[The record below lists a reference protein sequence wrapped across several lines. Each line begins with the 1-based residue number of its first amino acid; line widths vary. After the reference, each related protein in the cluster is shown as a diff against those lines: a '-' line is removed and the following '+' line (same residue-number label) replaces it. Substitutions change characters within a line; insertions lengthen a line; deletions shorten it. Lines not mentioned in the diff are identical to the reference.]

1 MLNNYKYKSIY
12 YVWNYYILKIY
23 IIIRDFLIYIMSSF
37 ISKLFNTPFLQN
49 KFVLYVSL
57 FIVLIT
63 VVRHLSN
70 RNTNAVVLMALIGL
84 VSSYF
89 SKNMIIVLLTAFF
102 TVFVL
107 EVLGYQGVMEG
118 MENTKKDGEGETE
131 KETDADADA
140 DAADAADADAADAAD
155 AAENKSKETKTE
167 KKEGNQTLH
176 SKKEPMKKNKQGM
189 TSLSPASYDGKD
201 HDDGENAHGAKEANR
216 IDYASTLEQAYDNIE
231 NIIGED
237 GVRGLTDQT
246 KSLMNQQKELMNNM
260 KEMGPLLKSAE
271 GFMEQLTGNGGIRG
285 ITEMLKGFAT
295 PGGKKK

>member
-1 MLNNYKYKSIY
+1 
-12 YVWNYYILKIY
+12 
-23 IIIRDFLIYIMSSF
+23 MSSF

-118 MENTKKDGEGETE
+118 MESKKKDGEGETATETE
-131 KETDADADA
+131 KETEQEAEADAEADAGANADVDADADA
-140 DAADAADADAADAAD
+140 GADA
-155 AAENKSKETKTE
+155 ETKSKGKKTE
-167 KKEGNQTLH
+167 KMEGNRTLH
-176 SKKEPMKKNKQGM
+176 TKKEPMKKNKQGM
-189 TSLSPASYDGKD
+189 AALSPASYDGKD
-201 HDDGENAHGAKEANR
+201 HDDGENAHGAKESNR